1 MREKNK
7 FLAPTAFC
15 DCDNPKVV
23 DLSKKIT
30 SGCANDKE
38 GAIKLFLFVK
48 NHYPY
53 AFGRWNFKASEIISL
68 KSGMCTTKSCLLVAL
83 LRAAG
88 IPSGF
93 KVMSIKGRE
102 VFGKF
107 AIFPFLRNKISEKS
121 IHVCVSLQLE
131 NKWIDIDPSLDDNL
145 LRGLVAVG
153 YEKSIM
159 RVWDGNNDLMNFF
172 SPEELLQKGEL
183 TESIDDYHLKKRKT
197 ARGYFLLLSNLVIKC
212 YRFIGLVLMF
222 RK

>member
-7 FLAPTAFC
+7 FLSPTTFC
-15 DCDNPKVV
+15 DCDNPKIV

-30 SGCANDKE
+30 HDCINDKE
-38 GAIKLFLFVK
+38 KAIKLFLFVK
-48 NHYPY
+48 NNYPY
-53 AFGRWNFKASEIISL
+53 AFGRWDFKASEIMAL

-83 LRAAG
+83 LRAVK

-93 KVMSIKGRE
+93 KVMNIRGRD

-107 AIFPFLRNKISEKS
+107 TIFPFLRNKISLKS
-121 IHVCVSLQLE
+121 IHVCVSLLLG

-172 SPEELLQKGEL
+172 SNKELLKIGEL
-183 TESIDDYHLKKRKT
+183 VESIDEYHLKKRKT
-197 ARGYFLLLSNLVIKC
+197 AKGFFLFLSNLMIKC
-212 YRFIGLVLMF
+212 YRFIGLILIF
-222 RK
+222 KK